1 MIQESNRYWALFIRL
16 FFPEQRKWVA
26 RILIVAGIS
35 MVTGPMWEPYAK
47 AALEHYAGFS
57 VPAIDVTTGW
67 VILILGLA
75 VFSINEVLDRRPNIK
90 VASDQDV
97 ADRKSMEILL
107 SNLYLPA
114 LDKFFHFGKL
124 SMVYAPVLHYFYGL
138 DGFVQASKYHV
149 HDTQLKDEVDGLYVG
164 LSRALSLGE
173 YFVEMPNE
181 ELLKFDSRRDI
192 YVDPDAKRAHE
203 DFVNAVCAAENRLRG
218 LCRLVSSKYPDFDFQ
233 ATDRAA
239 LAEYLQKKEEAEAAT
254 VSDFEFSVLSVIVDV
269 ETGPAYPRLST
280 LATLLDCPQVDVQ
293 VALDKLIERNFVA
306 HLYRGMPHQKYTV
319 LKEGRA
325 YFVAH
330 GR

>member
-124 SMVYAPVLHYFYGL
+124 SISSS
-138 DGFVQASKYHV
+138 D
-149 HDTQLKDEVDGLYVG
+149 
-164 LSRALSLGE
+164 
-173 YFVEMPNE
+173 MPNQ
-181 ELLKFDSRRDI
+181 I
-192 YVDPDAKRAHE
+192 
-203 DFVNAVCAAENRLRG
+203 
-218 LCRLVSSKYPDFDFQ
+218 
-233 ATDRAA
+233 
-239 LAEYLQKKEEAEAAT
+239 
-254 VSDFEFSVLSVIVDV
+254 
-269 ETGPAYPRLST
+269 
-280 LATLLDCPQVDVQ
+280 
-293 VALDKLIERNFVA
+293 NFII
-306 HLYRGMPHQKYTV
+306 K
-319 LKEGRA
+319 
-325 YFVAH
+325 
-330 GR
+330 